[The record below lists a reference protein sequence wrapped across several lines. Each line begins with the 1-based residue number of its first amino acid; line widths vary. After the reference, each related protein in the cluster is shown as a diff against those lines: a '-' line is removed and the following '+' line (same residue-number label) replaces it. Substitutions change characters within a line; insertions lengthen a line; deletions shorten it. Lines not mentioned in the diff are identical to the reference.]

1 MKPGPLVLLT
11 LLAVLHLTGA
21 VASENSIAFLGPKGS
36 YSDQAA
42 SEYASRA
49 KLTGTI
55 PLGTITQI
63 AQSVRDGRV
72 QYGLLPFENSI
83 GGFVGETH
91 RLLLSPQD
99 AGCHV
104 IAEVT
109 LSISNNLLVKPGTRP
124 SDLRKIISHPEALR
138 ESANWLKA
146 NFPQLPQ
153 EGVSSTAAIASAAAS
168 NVYQLKVLFPDIQD
182 DQRNA
187 TTFLI
192 VQAAGRDF
200 LEQHPTRLIV
210 RLDSSQ
216 DDDAL
221 TRLVEALH
229 RLSFTLTNVDS
240 GPTGKLGSYRFALVF
255 DSKSDAD
262 LEQIQSTLRPISASL
277 IGAYRPSR

>member
-55 PLGTITQI
+55 PLATITQI
-63 AQSVRDGRV
+63 AQSGRDGRV

-99 AGCHV
+99 AGWHV

-109 LSISNNLLVKPGTRP
+109 LI
-124 SDLRKIISHPEALR
+124 D
-138 ESANWLKA
+138 
-146 NFPQLPQ
+146 
-153 EGVSSTAAIASAAAS
+153 
-168 NVYQLKVLFPDIQD
+168 
-182 DQRNA
+182 
-187 TTFLI
+187 
-192 VQAAGRDF
+192 
-200 LEQHPTRLIV
+200 
-210 RLDSSQ
+210 
-216 DDDAL
+216 
-221 TRLVEALH
+221 
-229 RLSFTLTNVDS
+229 
-240 GPTGKLGSYRFALVF
+240 
-255 DSKSDAD
+255 
-262 LEQIQSTLRPISASL
+262 
-277 IGAYRPSR
+277 